1 MINLF
6 RRPKLDHSDR
16 DRITRLENDVAQA
29 RDDLN
34 NLLQT
39 VESGSRQINQRLDRL
54 ENITRVLHLREE
66 NDAS

>member
-6 RRPKLDHSDR
+6 RLPKLDHSDR
-16 DRITRLENDVAQA
+16 DRIARLENDVAQA
-29 RDDLN
+29 RGDLN

>member
-16 DRITRLENDVAQA
+16 DRIARLENDVAQA
-29 RDDLN
+29 RGDLN

-39 VESGSRQINQRLDRL
+39 VESGSRQINQRLYRL

>member
-16 DRITRLENDVAQA
+16 ITRLENDVAQA
-29 RDDLN
+29 RGDLN

>member
-16 DRITRLENDVAQA
+16 DRIARLENDVAQA
-29 RDDLN
+29 RGDLN

-54 ENITRVLHLREE
+54 ENIMRVLHLREE